1 MSVRKQT
8 ILRLTLKYKTHNIN
22 SLVVH
27 TKNIKTRL
35 TQDVCLPIY
44 SNQNTISSLS
54 IYIYALLGELALLE
68 SVVNVRPRKY
78 HCISMVLTGN
88 CRLTLLE
95 GRKPVRRRWLSN
107 GLFLFLGLRI
117 VRERVRR
124 LPLYSIE
131 QFNERFFP
139 IELCSYSYSY
149 YLCHRLFR
157 WQRLQQQQGTY
168 FFDQFRAT
176 DDAGPSNCL
185 LPFVTQA

>member
-1 MSVRKQT
+1 MCVYQYT
-8 ILRLTLKYKTHNIN
+8 VTT
-22 SLVVH
+22 
-27 TKNIKTRL
+27 TRFL
-35 TQDVCLPIY
+35 
-44 SNQNTISSLS
+44 LS
-54 IYIYALLGELALLE
+54 IYIYALLGELALFE
-68 SVVNVRPRKY
+68 FVVNVRPRKY

-117 VRERVRR
+117 VRECVRR

-157 WQRLQQQQGTY
+157 WQRLQQQQQQGAY

-176 DDAGPSNCL
+176 DNAGPSNCL
-185 LPFVTQA
+185 LLFVTQA